1 MYLVRVTFWDKV
13 SRKYEK
19 QYVINEYDTTKAI
32 KKLDKEI
39 KKNYDCDNYQ
49 IDMMERLIDTELI

>member
-1 MYLVRVTFWDKV
+1 MYLLKVTFFDKV
-13 SRKYEK
+13 SRVEK
-19 QYVINEYDTTKAI
+19 QYVINEYDTTKAL

-39 KKNYDCDNYQ
+39 KKNYDCNSYQ

>member
-1 MYLVRVTFWDKV
+1 MYLVKVTFFDKV
-13 SRKYEK
+13 SRVEK
-19 QYVINEYDTTKAI
+19 QYVINEYDTTKAL

-39 KKNYDCDNYQ
+39 KKNYDCNSYQ

>member
-1 MYLVRVTFWDKV
+1 MYLVKVTFYDKV
-13 SRKYEK
+13 SRTEK
-19 QYVINEYDTTKAI
+19 QYVINEYYTTKAL

-39 KKNYDCDNYQ
+39 KKNYECDNYQ